1 MKQGPKFRVKPR
13 RQRDGKTNY
22 KKRLKLLKSKKPRI
36 VVRKTLKNIIVQ
48 FINYNIKGDEVLTSA
63 ISSELK
69 NKKYNWK
76 FSTSNTPAAYLTGLL
91 AGKRAA
97 EKGIKEGILDIGLHH
112 PSTGSK
118 VFAVVKG
125 LKEAGVSCPCD
136 PSKIPTED
144 RILGKHLNEAIPKE
158 VENIKN
164 KILGKGA

>member
-13 RQRDGKTNY
+13 RQREGKTNY
-22 KKRLKLLKSKKPRI
+22 RKRLKLLKSRKPRI

-48 FINYNIKGDEVLTSA
+48 FVKYNPQGDEILASA

-125 LKEAGVSCPCD
+125 VEEAGVLCPCD
-136 PSKIPTED
+136 PSKIPSED
-144 RILGKHLNEAIPKE
+144 RLLGKYLDETLPKE